1 MQTGWL
7 ELALAFLIAASAWRG
22 GRWYWRPRLRL
33 PEKPVVEAVEGEL
46 RFQLDVSND
55 GAARSRDCRLRLL
68 HLERREGERWVRLRP
83 LERPEEEGR
92 TEAPGR
98 SIPARSSARIEL
110 ETALPASP
118 GEYRIEVAVIN
129 GEERRASYVIQ
140 VE

>member
-7 ELALAFLIAASAWRG
+7 ELALAFLIAASAWRL

-33 PEKPVVEAVEGEL
+33 PETPVIETAEDGL
-46 RFQLDVSND
+46 RFLLDVYNE
-55 GAARSRDCRLRLL
+55 GAGRSHGCRLLLL
-68 HLERREGERWVRLRP
+68 HLERREGDRWVRLRP
-83 LERPEEEGR
+83 EDQLEADGPTRVP
-92 TEAPGR
+92 AML
-98 SIPARSSARIEL
+98 IAARSSARIEL
-110 ETALPASP
+110 ERSLPGSP